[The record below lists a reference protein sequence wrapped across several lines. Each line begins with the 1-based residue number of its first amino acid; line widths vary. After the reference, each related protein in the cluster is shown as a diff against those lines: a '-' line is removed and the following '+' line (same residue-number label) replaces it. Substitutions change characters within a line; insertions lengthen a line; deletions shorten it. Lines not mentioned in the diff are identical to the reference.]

1 MTAEEIQSR
10 AAAIAAD
17 MGGEDRDIFP
27 AVRDICGLVLKAVAE
42 EREHNAR
49 IAEAIAT
56 AIRARGAGQ

>member
-1 MTAEEIQSR
+1 MNAEEIQNR

-27 AVRDICGLVLKAVAE
+27 AVRDICGLVSKAVAE

-49 IAEAIAT
+49 IAEAIAV